1 MKSIRWTFHA
11 LQNLVD
17 REIERVEADRTI
29 AQPEFI
35 VPGQP
40 PRLVYM
46 RRYFDS
52 LLQQEMLLRVVIEE
66 TIGEIVVVSVYKTS
80 QIDRYL
86 RGLVP

>member
-1 MKSIRWTFHA
+1 VKSIRWTFHA

-29 AQPEFI
+29 AQSEFI

-66 TIGEIVVVSVYKTS
+66 TIGEIVVISVYKTS

>member
-1 MKSIRWTFHA
+1 MKPVRWTSHA
-11 LQNLVD
+11 LLNLVD
-17 REIERVEADRTI
+17 REIERTKVNKTI
-29 AQPEFI
+29 TQPEFI

-80 QIDRYL
+80 QIERYL
-86 RGLVP
+86 KGLVP

>member
-1 MKSIRWTFHA
+1 MKPIRWTHHA

-17 REIERVEADRTI
+17 REIERTEADR
-29 AQPEFI
+29 ALVQPEFI
-35 VPGQP
+35 VSGQP

-46 RRYFDS
+46 RRYSDS

-66 TIGEIVVVSVYKTS
+66 TMGEIVVVSVYKTA

-86 RGLVP
+86 KGLVP